1 MEKNSKEQSL
11 LLHHE
16 ANVLVGTCIYKWSV
30 SFCFSSA
37 APPPPSH
44 LRYYQIVVVGAD
56 RAYLAEVL
64 IPVRKLD
71 EIQLSST
78 QCLMTIRHRY
88 TT

>member
-1 MEKNSKEQSL
+1 MKLMCL
-11 LLHHE
+11 LVP
-16 ANVLVGTCIYKWSV
+16 AFINVVSRFVLVPP
-30 SFCFSSA
+30 
-37 APPPPSH
+37 PPPPSH
-44 LRYYQIVVVGAD
+44 LLNYQIVVVDAD